1 MSEEKFEAKADQLK
15 GSVKEGVGKLTGDKE
30 LEAEGTA
37 GKLIGKGKEL
47 VDDAKEIVEG
57 AIDSI
62 NDKMK

>member
-37 GKLIGKGKEL
+37 DKLIGKGKEL

-62 NDKMK
+62 KDKMK